1 MAEEITYFR
10 FMSEVRAFLAKLLK
24 NPIDAQP
31 SKYLKNRGVSRKWL
45 IDNLIKR
52 DVLERHEKILDPTN
66 SDEKKA
72 KYVVKFKVRKK
83 DFEKRIYKIYVKKF
97 ENNVNESVE
106 EMQAWHGSMNS
117 FDAFDENHV
126 SDGAGAQLKGW
137 GTYVATDRATGEH
150 YCQRF
155 SRDTNQTYLYEVQIP
170 DDNGNNY
177 LNFEGNRPEVYD
189 WIYKVLVKAHP
200 KCKSYLNVRIQSCK
214 QQDCLEQIC
223 YSLPGLPVDEISK
236 TLDRNG
242 IVGIRYKNS
251 NGGFNY
257 CIFRAANV
265 RIVNRNQYGMNESVE
280 EMQAYHGSP
289 LNFKRF
295 GEKYIITHYCGWGTY
310 VTNSI
315 NTGRYY
321 ATRNGYLYEVSI
333 PDNDGKNYL
342 NYNEVTPEKCDLVYS
357 ILAKAYPDYS
367 AEIKSAIEKAKE
379 CHCFVPIFNQC
390 GIEGVPATSKDI
402 SKTFLK
408 NGIIGIQMEDTY
420 ILFDAKLVKIIKK
433 TQMAESVFANEE
445 DMKKKILNGPDG
457 DVYKKRGGIN
467 EEVEGASIGGST
479 GGDFVGSETGRE
491 DVGFD
496 TALGMV
502 EKKPIG
508 GRPKEKKNDNGVKPE
523 NVLGKTI
530 TAESKKSRKIYITEE
545 QLKSILREEFG
556 GATTTTQVAS
566 GTDNGMLGYPRPEK
580 QFTGSNGK
588 KGDKFW
594 GPAMERKPGFSMKR
608 VGEGK

>member
-83 DFEKRIYKIYVKKF
+83 DFEKRIYKIYIKKF
-97 ENNVNESVE
+97 ESNVNESVFADE
-106 EMQAWHGSMNS
+106 EN
-117 FDAFDENHV
+117 
-126 SDGAGAQLKGW
+126 
-137 GTYVATDRATGEH
+137 
-150 YCQRF
+150 
-155 SRDTNQTYLYEVQIP
+155 
-170 DDNGNNY
+170 
-177 LNFEGNRPEVYD
+177 
-189 WIYKVLVKAHP
+189 
-200 KCKSYLNVRIQSCK
+200 
-214 QQDCLEQIC
+214 
-223 YSLPGLPVDEISK
+223 
-236 TLDRNG
+236 
-242 IVGIRYKNS
+242 
-251 NGGFNY
+251 
-257 CIFRAANV
+257 
-265 RIVNRNQYGMNESVE
+265 
-280 EMQAYHGSP
+280 
-289 LNFKRF
+289 
-295 GEKYIITHYCGWGTY
+295 
-310 VTNSI
+310 
-315 NTGRYY
+315 
-321 ATRNGYLYEVSI
+321 
-333 PDNDGKNYL
+333 
-342 NYNEVTPEKCDLVYS
+342 
-357 ILAKAYPDYS
+357 
-367 AEIKSAIEKAKE
+367 
-379 CHCFVPIFNQC
+379 
-390 GIEGVPATSKDI
+390 
-402 SKTFLK
+402 
-408 NGIIGIQMEDTY
+408 
-420 ILFDAKLVKIIKK
+420 
-433 TQMAESVFANEE
+433 
-445 DMKKKILNGPDG
+445 MKKQILNGPDG

-467 EEVEGASIGGST
+467 EEGEGASIGGST
-479 GGDFVGSETGRE
+479 GCDFVGSETGRG

-502 EKKPIG
+502 ERKPIG

-545 QLKSILREEFG
+545 QLKSILREEIG

-594 GPAMERKPGFSMKR
+594 CPAMERKPGFSMKR
-608 VGEGK
+608 VGEGE